1 MTNKENIEWPEVF
14 DVPDYSLLIADELVP
29 AIGMSPPDGEWLCFN
44 SFDIVENFEKRL
56 KIYEDEFGV
65 WHYILEKDERK
76 GNKQMQISDEELKQ
90 FLEQEYKDEKE
101 YAKLLTTIKSIH
113 DSNEKYKDISLQIVF
128 PAAHYL
134 YFTKGIKAEP
144 IKLLD
149 LSVPYTEEYLDKV
162 ANNYFNRRIDA
173 DGNAC
178 CELWNNYLNV
188 EHE

>member
-1 MTNKENIEWPEVF
+1 MANKENIEWPEVF
-14 DVPDYSLLIADELVP
+14 EVPDYSLLVP
-29 AIGMSPPDGEWLCFN
+29 KESVPEIGLPPPDEKIKWYGHEYLPM
-44 SFDIVENFEKRL
+44 FEKRL
-56 KIYEDEFGV
+56 HVYEDEFGV
-65 WHYILEKDERK
+65 WHYILENDERK
-76 GNKQMQISDEELKQ
+76 GDKQMQITDEELKQ
-90 FLEQEYKDEKE
+90 YLEQEYKDEKE
-101 YAKLLTTIKSIH
+101 YAELLTTIKSIH
-113 DSNEKYKDISLQIVF
+113 DNNEKYKDISLQIVF

-149 LSVPYTEEYLDKV
+149 LSVPYTEEYLDER
-162 ANNYFNRRIDA
+162 ANDYFNKRIDA